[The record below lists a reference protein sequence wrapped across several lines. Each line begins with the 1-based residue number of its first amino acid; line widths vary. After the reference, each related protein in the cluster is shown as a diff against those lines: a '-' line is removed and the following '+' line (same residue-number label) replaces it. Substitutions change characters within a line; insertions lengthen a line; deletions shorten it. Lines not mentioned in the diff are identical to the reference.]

1 MVVVQV
7 WAHLPSTQLSP
18 DTQPTVVLQAS
29 PVVGIWQVPVAP
41 PVPKPLSWH
50 TRPTAAQGS
59 APPPLRLSVQA
70 LPTIRAVEVLV
81 APLLLLL
88 ELLLLLLPLL
98 EDAVLPLLLLELLLV
113 PVPLLEVEDP
123 PSSPVPAA

>member
-1 MVVVQV
+1 
-7 WAHLPSTQLSP
+7 LPSTQLSP

-41 PVPKPLSWH
+41 PVPMPVTWQA
-50 TRPTAAQGS
+50 RPTAAQGS
-59 APPPLRLSVQA
+59 VPPVKLSVHM
-70 LPTIRAVEVLV
+70 LPIVRAVEVLV

-88 ELLLLLLPLL
+88 EPLLLLLPLL